1 MSSPAE
7 EPVVSE
13 SNSSRGFPTLSSG
26 EIEKLSRLGTI
37 RPVRA
42 GEILFEQ
49 GAAKVSFF
57 VILEGEMEI
66 VQPTASGERNI
77 ARHTPGGFTGEVN
90 MLSSRRSLVRARMAT
105 DGKLLEL
112 PQEKLR
118 TIIQTD
124 SQLSDV
130 IMRAFILRRLQLI
143 EHGFGDVVLIGSR
156 HSSNTLQLREF
167 LARNGH
173 PYSYV
178 DLERDKESQELLER
192 FGVSVDDVPV
202 VICRG
207 KAVLKNPTSNEV
219 AECLGFNPEV
229 ESTYL
234 HDVVVVGAGPSGL
247 AAAVYAASEGLD
259 VVVLETSAPG
269 GQAGS
274 SSKIE
279 NYLGFPTGI
288 SGQDLAGRAY
298 TQAQKFGAD
307 VLIAKSARALNCD
320 RQPYG
325 IQLDGTES
333 VSGRTIILA
342 TGATYNKIPVPN
354 LSQFEGKGIYYGA
367 TFIEAQLCSD
377 EDVIVIGG
385 GNSAGQAAVFLSQT
399 ARKIYMLIRSNGLAS
414 SMSRYLIRRIEE
426 NPRIELLTQTEISGL
441 EGDGSLQRVRWRNRQ
456 TGAEQ
461 WNEIHHVFVMTGAAP
476 NTAWLQGCI
485 ALDERGFVKTGR
497 DLDDQELRTRG
508 WTLNRPP
515 YLLET
520 SLPGVLAV
528 GDVRSGNVKRV
539 ASAVG
544 EGSIAVHM
552 VHQILQSG

>member
-1 MSSPAE
+1 M
-7 EPVVSE
+7 
-13 SNSSRGFPTLSSG
+13 GTLRS
-26 EIEKLSRLGTI
+26 
-37 RPVRA
+37 VRA
-42 GEILFEQ
+42 GEMLFEQ
-49 GAAKVSFF
+49 GDSKVSFF

-66 VQPTASGERNI
+66 LQPTASGDRDI

-105 DGKLLEL
+105 DGRLIEIH
-112 PQEKLR
+112 QEKLR
-118 TIIQTD
+118 AIIQTD

-156 HSSNTLQLREF
+156 HSPNTLQLREF

-207 KAVLKNPTSNEV
+207 KDVLKNPTSNEV
-219 AECLGFNPEV
+219 ASCLGFNPEV

-307 VLIAKSARALNCD
+307 ILIAKSARGLKCD

-325 IQLDGTES
+325 IQLDGTQS

-377 EDVIVIGG
+377 EDVVVIGG

-399 ARKIYMLIRSNGLAS
+399 ARKVYMLIRSNGLAS

-426 NPRIELLTQTEISGL
+426 NPRIELLTQTEINGL

-485 ALDERGFVKTGR
+485 SLDERGFVKTGR
-497 DLDDQELRTRG
+497 DLNDLELRTRG